1 MRKQL
6 KLWLAAFL
14 VLCATGQAWAAT
26 LFTDEQSV
34 FTESNKNGATISV
47 TNGTETSLDIYKF
60 TTAQNDAANAVGV
73 GSGGNTDL
81 RLGVGKSGQTTFN
94 GNGAS
99 VTFIPIG
106 DVVIRKVEIICDKGY
121 DADVAYQLSG
131 GNKTAG
137 TWVNDTLTIANL
149 YVDSDGSITVQ
160 NVHTAENLQ
169 LRILKWI
176 VTYSI
181 GACSDPTEALAV
193 TPAALEI
200 EAGQSLKLTVL
211 GGNGATP
218 TYTSSDND
226 VLTVSADGLVEA
238 LKKGSAIITVAQS
251 ANTVGETTY
260 CSQSVEVPVTVLNAS
275 YTITWQTP
283 TGSTTA
289 KVLQG
294 EAIGT
299 AYPTAEAT
307 SCDAT
312 NYPNFAGWI
321 AENVGKEGSMEVTF
335 VSAATV
341 PTGNVTYYAAFADQP
356 KEQGT
361 PFSCEGT
368 LTSLKNAGGSHQNCE
383 SYSGSGS
390 YLIKMATDGAYIT
403 VPVTSPETATFK
415 YNCNAA
421 TTTASVTGSVDLQYS
436 LDGTTFVTLETWTI
450 NGKNSSTKAETNSLE
465 FPQGVTQVRFL
476 FHKVNGNIAV
486 GPISVTAKSDFPS
499 ATVFI
504 TACCDA
510 WTTTPAITLDKNTI
524 DAETSET
531 LSVES
536 VSGAP
541 TGYAGSVSYA
551 SSNPLVATVDATS
564 GEATAKNAGTF
575 RVIATWSGDANYCDN
590 SVESDEVTVTGK
602 VSIEY
607 YKNSDEATGDMA
619 TTKHELNAEVT
630 LEKCTFTRT
639 GYHFVGWAEQSDGTK
654 LWNDGDKVTLTANKQ
669 LYALWEINT
678 YTITKGAE
686 LNGAFTLSA
695 ETVNHGGSVEVTVT
709 PDAHYH
715 FANLT
720 IAPTENGTVDGL
732 IVKNIV
738 GDVTITAN
746 FEEDPTYTITWH
758 AGEATTT
765 TTVYQGEALG
775 TLPNAAASCDAN
787 FPEFYGWCATEY
799 GSSSAPKTTKPALI
813 DAAHKPTANA
823 DYYAVYADGVD
834 GGGQKMT
841 ALPVGVQVLIVAGD
855 SMELAG
861 INTEKTI
868 GDTAKYI
875 GAPNGVYP
883 LNVVAGNTLSS
894 YAFEHEGKYL
904 SFSGT
909 KGTLSESATLNDN
922 SSWKVSFSDSN
933 ATITNVGN
941 LSYTLQYNASTPR
954 FACYSSSQKPV
965 QLIRAG
971 KQVTKWI
978 TNCCTPQP
986 FAVRDTT
993 VLIDNSPISF
1003 DLLELI
1009 DGAGNGGDK
1018 EFSLAEDYGTDARI
1032 VSTALAVDKA
1042 GKYTVIVS
1050 QKATDA
1056 NICDNEYEIVVTVEP
1071 KSSTITFDKN
1081 AADALGE
1088 MTPLTAETLTKQQL
1102 TGNTFT
1108 LDAHHFVAWN
1118 TAADGTGTSYADGA
1132 EIEMH
1137 SMTLYAQW
1145 ELNTYTVTLDK
1156 TGEGTVTLPAEVK
1169 HGGKFQVVAEPA
1181 TGYILKEIAVTPL
1194 GYALLEGDSVKNVTA
1209 NITVTVLFEELPKY
1223 TITYRDAE
1231 TAAILTETIYKGS
1244 FANPDLSQFGCERMP
1259 LEGFAA
1265 KQVADNSEAFEAVDV
1280 TKAVISSDTTFW
1292 AVYGLY
1298 KGEARRFDP
1307 AKTLSGNF
1315 RIAAEVDGVKKFAQ
1329 GALSSGKYA
1338 PTDNADE
1345 ANSYAFKQVSAG
1357 VYTIQRDGKYVN
1369 YKSSTDFE
1377 EKATSKTWTISQGTK
1392 GSWRVTVTEN
1402 STNAWIFRAG
1412 STNKF
1417 GAYRTSNV
1425 SADKNEYYDIEIV
1438 PSAAPRYSSTLNCT
1452 TIDVE
1457 GVTLSECDTI
1467 AVGDKKTLV
1476 ATVLPEN
1483 ATDKSVVWRS
1493 SNEAVATVDAVT
1505 GEITGISRGLATI
1518 TVTTNDENYSDSC
1531 KLYVR
1536 QPVEEISLDQVSISL
1551 KECDDNGVQLTATV
1565 LPEDADNQ
1573 KVVWTS
1579 SDKDVA
1585 LVSDDGTVFG
1595 YTPGTAII
1603 TATTVEGGFTAE
1615 CTVTVTECVKATSLT
1630 LDTAALEFST
1640 CENKT
1645 YLLKATVLPENAEN
1659 KAVTW
1664 SSSDTHVVTVADGL
1678 VTPVAAG
1685 TATITVA
1692 TTDGSD
1698 LKAECAVT
1706 VIECPDAL
1714 NNVTMLDGLFVR
1726 DGRIVIE
1733 QERAAD
1739 VRIYNA
1745 VGQTVAAQDAVMTFE
1760 LTVPQGVYLVV
1771 VGDKSQKVVVK

>member
-6 KLWLAAFL
+6 KLWLAAFW

-26 LFTDEQSV
+26 TIVKFDFSNEDQITSRTDSKIEWTAGNSTFTMNDKHTYLSDPLRIYADKSGSIAVGGGLYFKQVIVYANSDSKEPT
-34 FTESNKNGATISV
+34 TENLTWTNASAAVDGKKVTLTPSGDDVATIGYSAV
-47 TNGTETSLDIYKF
+47 KQIRLDSIVC
-60 TTAQNDAANAVGV
+60 TLIDPC
-73 GSGGNTDL
+73 TD
-81 RLGVGKSGQTTFN
+81 
-94 GNGAS
+94 
-99 VTFIPIG
+99 P
-106 DVVIRKVEIICDKGY
+106 D
-121 DADVAYQLSG
+121 
-131 GNKTAG
+131 
-137 TWVNDTLTIANL
+137 
-149 YVDSDGSITVQ
+149 
-160 NVHTAENLQ
+160 
-169 LRILKWI
+169 
-176 VTYSI
+176 
-181 GACSDPTEALAV
+181 EALAV
-193 TPAALEI
+193 TPATLEI
-200 EAGQSLKLTVL
+200 EAWQSLKLTIS

-218 TYTSSDND
+218 TYTSSDNG
-226 VLTVSADGLVEA
+226 VLTVSDDGLVTA
-238 LKKGSAIITVAQS
+238 LKKGSATITVAQS

-260 CSQSVEVPVTVLNAS
+260 CSQQVEVPVTVLNAS

-289 KVLQG
+289 KVPQG

-312 NYPNFAGWI
+312 KYPNFAGWI
-321 AENVGKEGSMEVTF
+321 TENVGKEGSMEVTF
-335 VSAATV
+335 VTAATV

-368 LTSLKNAGGSHQNCE
+368 LTSLTNAGGSHKDCE

-415 YNCNAA
+415 YNRKAGA
-421 TTTASVTGSVDLQYS
+421 VTASVELQYT
-436 LDGTTFVTLETWTI
+436 LDNTIFTTLETWTVT
-450 NGKNSSTKAETNSLE
+450 GTETTNAFTLTNANP
-465 FPQGVTQVRFL
+465 FPQGTIGVRFVY
-476 FHKVNGNIAV
+476 HKTSGNIAV

-499 ATVFI
+499 AAVFI

-510 WTTTPAITLDKNTI
+510 WTTTPTITLDKTTI
-524 DAETSET
+524 DADASET
-531 LSVES
+531 LSVTS

-541 TGYAGSVSYA
+541 DGYAGTVSYA

-564 GEATAKNAGTF
+564 GVATAKNAGTF
-575 RVIATWSGDANYCDN
+575 RVIAIWSGDANYCDN
-590 SVESDEVTVTGK
+590 SVESDEITVTGK

-607 YKNSDEATGDMA
+607 YKNSDDATGDMA
-619 TTKHELNAEVT
+619 TTKHELNDEVT
-630 LEKCTFTRT
+630 LEKCTFARK
-639 GYHFVGWAEQSDGTK
+639 GYHFVGWAEQPDGTK

-669 LYALWEINT
+669 LYALWEINA
-678 YTITKGAE
+678 YAITKGDE
-686 LNGAFTLSA
+686 LNGTFTLAA

-715 FANLT
+715 FVKLSIEPAD
-720 IAPTENGTVDGL
+720 AGTVDEL
-732 IVKNIV
+732 TVKNIV

-758 AGEATTT
+758 AGEATAT

-787 FPEFYGWCATEY
+787 FPEFYGWCASEY
-799 GSSSAPKTTKPALI
+799 GSSNAPKTTKPALI

-823 DYYAVYADGVD
+823 DYYAVYADGID

-841 ALPVGVQVLIVAGD
+841 ALPVGVQVLIVACD
-855 SMELAG
+855 SMELGG
-861 INTEKTI
+861 IEVVNSKSI
-868 GDTAKYI
+868 GKATKYD

-904 SFSGT
+904 SYSGT
-909 KGTLSESATLNDN
+909 ENTLSESATLDDY
-922 SSWKVSFSDSN
+922 SSWKVSFSDGN
-933 ATITNVGN
+933 ATITNVGA
-941 LSYTLQYNASTPR
+941 TTTRILQYNPQTNTAVAR

-993 VLIDNSPISF
+993 VLIDDKPISV

-1018 EFSLAEDYGTDARI
+1018 EFSLAEDYGTDAKF
-1032 VSTALAVDKA
+1032 VSTALSVHKE

-1071 KSSTITFDKN
+1071 KSSTITFEKN
-1081 AADALGE
+1081 AADALGD

-1102 TGNTFT
+1102 AGNTFT

-1137 SMTLYAQW
+1137 TMTLYAQW
-1145 ELNTYTVTLDK
+1145 ELNTYTVTLAQ
-1156 TGEGTVTLPAEVK
+1156 TGEGTVTLPAEVQ

-1194 GYALLEGDSVKNVTA
+1194 GYASLEGDSVKNVTA

-1231 TAAILTETIYKGS
+1231 NAAIFTEIIYAGS

-1265 KQVADNSEAFEAVDV
+1265 NQVADNSEAFEAVDV
-1280 TKAVISSDTTFW
+1280 TKAVISTDTTFW

-1298 KGEARRFDP
+1298 KGDARRFDP

-1315 RIAAEVDGVKKFAQ
+1315 KIAAEVDGVNKFAT
-1329 GALSSGKYA
+1329 GALANGKYA

-1357 VYTIQRDGKYVN
+1357 VYTIQRDKKYVN

-1392 GSWRVTVTEN
+1392 GSWRVVATETP
-1402 STNAWIFRAG
+1402 TNAWIFRAG

-1417 GAYRTSNV
+1417 GAYKASNV
-1425 SADKNEYYDIEIV
+1425 SADKGEYYDIEIV
-1438 PSAAPRYSSTLNCT
+1438 PSAAPRYSSTLDCT

-1457 GVTLSECDTI
+1457 GVTLSERDTI

-1483 ATDKSVVWRS
+1483 AADKSVVWRS
-1493 SNEAVATVDAVT
+1493 DNEAVATVDAAT
-1505 GEITGISRGLATI
+1505 GEVTGISRGRATI
-1518 TVTTNDENYSDSC
+1518 IVTTNDENYSDSC

-1551 KECDDNGVQLTATV
+1551 KECDDNGVKLTATV

-1579 SDKDVA
+1579 SNQEVA
-1585 LVSDDGTVFG
+1585 LVSNEGVVFG

-1615 CTVTVTECVKATSLT
+1615 CTVTVTECLKVTSLT

-1645 YLLKATVLPENAEN
+1645 YLLKATVLPEDAEN

-1664 SSSDTHVVTVADGL
+1664 SSSDTRVVTVADGL

-1714 NNVTMLDGLFVR
+1714 DNVTTLDGLFVR

>member
-26 LFTDEQSV
+26 TIVKFDFSNEDQITTKATGKTVWTAGNSTFTMNDNNISYM
-34 FTESNKNGATISV
+34 SNP
-47 TNGTETSLDIYKF
+47 LRIY
-60 TTAQNDAANAVGV
+60 A
-73 GSGGNTDL
+73 
-81 RLGVGKSGQTTFN
+81 GKSGSIAVGGGLYFKQVIVYANSNSNNPTTDN
-94 GNGAS
+94 LTWTNAS
-99 VTFIPIG
+99 A
-106 DVVIRKVEIICDKGY
+106 VVDGKKV
-121 DADVAYQLSG
+121 
-131 GNKTAG
+131 
-137 TWVNDTLTIANL
+137 TLTPSGDNVATIGYTAVKQIKL
-149 YVDSDGSITVQ
+149 DS
-160 NVHTAENLQ
+160 
-169 LRILKWI
+169 I
-176 VTYSI
+176 VCTLI
-181 GACSDPTEALAV
+181 DPCSDPDEVLAV
-193 TPAALEI
+193 TPASLEI
-200 EAGQSLKLTVL
+200 EAGQSLKLTIS

-226 VLTVSADGLVEA
+226 VLTVSDDGLVTA
-238 LKKGSAIITVAQS
+238 LKKGSATITVAQS

-289 KVLQG
+289 KVPQG

-312 NYPNFAGWI
+312 KYPNFAGWI
-321 AENVGKEGSMEVTF
+321 TENVGKAGSMEVTF
-335 VSAATV
+335 VTAATV

-368 LTSLKNAGGSHQNCE
+368 LTSLQNAGGSHKDCE
-383 SYSGSGS
+383 SYAGS
-390 YLIKMATDGAYIT
+390 YGIKMATDGAYIT

-415 YNCNAA
+415 YNRKAGA
-421 TTTASVTGSVDLQYS
+421 VTASVELQYT
-436 LDGTTFVTLETWTI
+436 LDNKDFTSLETWTVT
-450 NGKNSSTKAETNSLE
+450 GAETTNAITLTNANP
-465 FPQGVTQVRFL
+465 FPQGTIGVRFVY
-476 FHKVNGNIAV
+476 HKISGNIAV

-510 WTTTPAITLDKNTI
+510 WTTTPTITLDKNKL
-524 DAETSET
+524 DADASET
-531 LSVES
+531 LSVVS

-541 TGYAGSVSYA
+541 AGYTGTVSYA
-551 SSNPLVATVDATS
+551 SSNPLVATVDVTTLS
-564 GEATAKNAGTF
+564 VVATAKNAGTF

-590 SVESDEVTVTGK
+590 SVESEEITVTGK

-607 YKNSDEATGDMA
+607 YKNSDDATGDMA

-630 LEKCTFTRT
+630 LATCTFART
-639 GYHFVGWAEQSDGTK
+639 GYHFVGWAEQPDGTK

-678 YTITKGAE
+678 YTITKGE
-686 LNGAFTLSA
+686 KLNGTFTLAA
-695 ETVNHGGSVEVTVT
+695 ETVNHGGSIEVTVT
-709 PDAHYH
+709 PDTHYH
-715 FANLT
+715 FVKLSIEPA
-720 IAPTENGTVDGL
+720 ENGTVDGL
-732 IVKNIV
+732 TVKNIT

-758 AGEATTT
+758 AGEAITT

-787 FPEFYGWCATEY
+787 FPEFYGWCASEY
-799 GSSSAPKTTKPALI
+799 GSSSAPKTTRPALI

-841 ALPVGVQVLIVAGD
+841 ALPVGVQVLVVACD
-855 SMELAG
+855 SMELGG
-861 INTEKTI
+861 IEVVNSKSI
-868 GDTAKYI
+868 GKATKYD

-904 SFSGT
+904 SYSST
-909 KGTLSESATLNDN
+909 SSDNTLSESATLDDK
-922 SSWKVSFSDSN
+922 SSWKVSFSDGN
-933 ATITNVGN
+933 AIITNVGA
-941 LSYTLQYNASTPR
+941 TTTRRLQYNPQTSNAVAR
-954 FACYSSSQKPV
+954 FACYKDNSGSKPV

-993 VLIDNSPISF
+993 VLIDDRPISV

-1009 DGAGNGGDK
+1009 DGDGNGGDK
-1018 EFSLAEDYGTDARI
+1018 EFSLAEDYTDAKM
-1032 VSTALAVDKA
+1032 VSTALAVDKE

-1071 KSSTITFDKN
+1071 KNSTITFDKN

-1102 TGNTFT
+1102 AGNIFT

-1137 SMTLYAQW
+1137 TMTLYAQW
-1145 ELNTYTVTLDK
+1145 ALNTYTVTLAQ
-1156 TGEGTVTLPAEVK
+1156 TGEGTVTLPTEVQ

-1194 GYALLEGDSVKNVTA
+1194 GYASLEGDSVKNVTA

-1223 TITYRDAE
+1223 TITYRDADN
-1231 TAAILTETIYKGS
+1231 AAIFTETIYAGS
-1244 FANPDLSQFGCERMP
+1244 FANPDLSQFGCARMP

-1265 KQVADNSEAFEAVDV
+1265 TQVADNSEAFEAVDV
-1280 TKAVISSDTTFW
+1280 TKAVISRDTTFW

-1315 RIAAEVDGVKKFAQ
+1315 KIAAEVDGVKKFAK
-1329 GALSSGKYA
+1329 GALESGKYA
-1338 PTDNADE
+1338 STDNADE

-1357 VYTIQRDGKYVN
+1357 VYTIQRGGKYVN

-1392 GSWRVTVTEN
+1392 GSWRVVATATPAR
-1402 STNAWIFRAG
+1402 AWIFSTA
-1412 STNKF
+1412 TNKF
-1417 GAYRTSNV
+1417 GAYNV
-1425 SADKNEYYDIEIV
+1425 SNIGSVGYFDIEIV
-1438 PSAAPRYSSTLNCT
+1438 PSVAPRYSSTLDCT

-1457 GVTLSECDTI
+1457 GVTLSERDTI

-1493 SNEAVATVDAVT
+1493 DNEAVATVDATT
-1505 GEITGISRGLATI
+1505 GEVTGISRGRATI
-1518 TVTTNDENYSDSC
+1518 FVTTNDENYSDSC

-1551 KECDDNGVQLTATV
+1551 KECDDNGVKLTATV

-1579 SDKDVA
+1579 SNKEVA
-1585 LVSDDGTVFG
+1585 LVSNEGVVFG
-1595 YTPGTAII
+1595 LTPGTAII

-1615 CTVTVTECVKATSLT
+1615 CAVTVTECVKATGLT
-1630 LDTAALEFST
+1630 LDTDALEFST

-1645 YLLKATVLPENAEN
+1645 YLLTAIVLPEDAEN

-1664 SSSDTHVVTVADGL
+1664 SSSDTRVVTVADGL

-1714 NNVTMLDGLFVR
+1714 DNVTTLDGLFVR

>member
-14 VLCATGQAWAAT
+14 VLCATGQAWAIT

-47 TNGTETSLDIYKF
+47 TNEPETTLDIYKF

-99 VTFIPIG
+99 VTFTPIG
-106 DVVIRKVEIICDKGY
+106 EVVIRKVEIVCDKGY

-181 GACSDPTEALAV
+181 GACSDPDEVLAV

-200 EAGQSLKLTVL
+200 EAGQSLKLTVS

-218 TYTSSDND
+218 TYTSSNSD
-226 VLTVSADGLVEA
+226 VLTVSADGLVAA
-238 LKKGSAIITVAQS
+238 LKKGSATITVAQS
-251 ANTVGETTY
+251 ANTVGEITY

-294 EAIGT
+294 EAIGA
-299 AYPTAEAT
+299 AYPTAEVT

-335 VSAATV
+335 VTAATV

-368 LTSLKNAGGSHQNCE
+368 LTSLQNAGGSHQNCG
-383 SYSGSGS
+383 SYSSSGS

-403 VPVTSPETATFK
+403 VPVTNPETATFK
-415 YNCNAA
+415 YNRKADA
-421 TTTASVTGSVDLQYS
+421 VTASVELQYT
-436 LDGTTFVTLETWTI
+436 LDNENFTSLETWTVT
-450 NGKNSSTKAETNSLE
+450 GAMTTNAFTLTNANP
-465 FPQGVTQVRFL
+465 FPQGTIGVRFIY
-476 FHKVNGNIAV
+476 HKTSGNIAV

-510 WTTTPAITLDKNTI
+510 WTTTPAITLDKTTI

-531 LSVES
+531 LSVTG
-536 VSGAP
+536 VTGAP
-541 TGYAGSVSYA
+541 DGYAGTISYA
-551 SSNPLVATVDATS
+551 SSNPLVATVDATT

-575 RVIATWSGDANYCDN
+575 RVIATWSGDANFCDN
-590 SVESDEVTVTGK
+590 SVESEEVTVTGK

-607 YKNSDEATGDMA
+607 FKNSDEATGDMA

-639 GYHFVGWAEQSDGTK
+639 GYHFVGWAEQPDGTK

-669 LYALWEINT
+669 LYALWEINA
-678 YTITKGAE
+678 YAITKGE
-686 LNGAFTLSA
+686 EVNGTFTLSA
-695 ETVNHGGSVEVTVT
+695 ETVNHGGNVEVTVT

-715 FANLT
+715 FVDLA
-720 IAPTENGTVDGL
+720 IAPAENGTVDGKT
-732 IVKNIV
+732 VKNIV

-841 ALPVGVQVLIVAGD
+841 ALPVGVQVLIVACD
-855 SMELAG
+855 SMELGG
-861 INTEKTI
+861 IEVVNSKSI
-868 GDTAKYI
+868 GNATKYD
-875 GAPNGVYP
+875 GAPSGLYP

-904 SFSGT
+904 SYSGSDN
-909 KGTLSESATLNDN
+909 TLSESATLDDK
-922 SSWKVSFSDSN
+922 SSWKVSFSDGN
-933 ATITNVGN
+933 AIITNVGN
-941 LSYTLQYNASTPR
+941 SSRILQYNTSTPR
-954 FACYSSSQKPV
+954 FACYKDGGQKPV

-993 VLIDNSPISF
+993 VLIDNSPISV

-1056 NICDNEYEIVVTVEP
+1056 SICDNEYEIVVTVEP

-1088 MTPLTAETLTKQQL
+1088 MEPLTAETLTKKQL
-1102 TGNTFT
+1102 TSNTFT

-1137 SMTLYAQW
+1137 TMTLYAQW

-1156 TGEGTVTLPAEVK
+1156 KGEGTVTLPAEVK

-1209 NITVTVLFEELPKY
+1209 NITVTVVFEELPKY
-1223 TITYRDAE
+1223 TITYRDADN
-1231 TAAILTETIYKGS
+1231 AAILTEIIYAGS

-1338 PTDNADE
+1338 PTDNIDE

-1357 VYTIQRDGKYVN
+1357 VYTIQCDGKYVN

-1377 EKATSKTWTISQGTK
+1377 EKATSKTWTISKGTK
-1392 GSWRVTVTEN
+1392 GSWRVVATATT
-1402 STNAWIFRAG
+1402 TNAWIFRAG

-1417 GAYRTSNV
+1417 GAYKTSNV

-1438 PSAAPRYSSTLNCT
+1438 PSAAPRYSSMLDCT

-1457 GVTLSECDTI
+1457 GVTLSERDTI

-1476 ATVLPEN
+1476 ATVLPED

-1493 SNEAVATVDAVT
+1493 DNEAVATVDAAT
-1505 GEITGISRGLATI
+1505 GEVTGISRGRATI
-1518 TVTTNDENYSDSC
+1518 IVTTNDENYSDSC

-1579 SDKDVA
+1579 SNQEVA
-1585 LVSDDGTVFG
+1585 LVSNEGVVFG
-1595 YTPGTAII
+1595 YMPGTAII

-1664 SSSDTHVVTVADGL
+1664 SSSDTRVVTVADGL

-1685 TATITVA
+1685 TATITA
-1692 TTDGSD
+1692 TTVDGGFT
-1698 LKAECAVT
+1698 AECAVT

-1714 NNVTMLDGLFVR
+1714 DNVTMLDGLFVR

-1739 VRIYNA
+1739 VRIYNT

>member
-14 VLCATGQAWAAT
+14 VLCGTGQAWAAT
-26 LFTDEQSV
+26 TIVKFDFSV
-34 FTESNKNGATISV
+34 ETQITTK
-47 TNGTETSLDIYKF
+47 ETSKVMWTAETSTFTMNDNNTSYLSNPLRIY
-60 TTAQNDAANAVGV
+60 A
-73 GSGGNTDL
+73 
-81 RLGVGKSGQTTFN
+81 GKSGSISAGEGLYFKQVIVYANSKSNDPTTDN
-94 GNGAS
+94 LTWTNAS
-99 VTFIPIG
+99 AVVDGKKVTLTPSG
-106 DVVIRKVEIICDKGY
+106 D
-121 DADVAYQLSG
+121 DVATFEY
-131 GNKTAG
+131 TA
-137 TWVNDTLTIANL
+137 VKQIKLDSIVCTLI
-149 YVDSDGSITVQ
+149 DP
-160 NVHTAENLQ
+160 
-169 LRILKWI
+169 
-176 VTYSI
+176 
-181 GACSDPTEALAV
+181 CSDPTEALAV

-200 EAGQSLKLTVL
+200 EAGQSLKLTVS

-218 TYTSSDND
+218 TYTSSDSD
-226 VLTVSADGLVEA
+226 VLTVSADGLVAA
-238 LKKGSAIITVAQS
+238 LKKGSATITVAQS
-251 ANTVGETTY
+251 ANTVGEITY
-260 CSQSVEVPVTVLNAS
+260 CSQQVEVPVTVLNAS

-299 AYPTAEAT
+299 AYPTAEVT

-321 AENVGKEGSMEVTF
+321 TENVGKEGSMEVTF
-335 VSAATV
+335 VTAATV
-341 PTGNVTYYAAFADQP
+341 PAGNVTYYAAFADQP

-450 NGKNSSTKAETNSLE
+450 NGKNSSTKVETNLLE

-510 WTTTPAITLDKNTI
+510 WTTTPAITLDKTTI

-541 TGYAGSVSYA
+541 TGYAGAVSYA
-551 SSNPLVATVDATS
+551 SSNPLVATVDANS

-590 SVESDEVTVTGK
+590 SVESEEVTVTGK

-607 YKNSDEATGDMA
+607 YKNSDEATGTMA

-639 GYHFVGWAEQSDGTK
+639 GYHFVGWAEQPDGNK

-669 LYALWEINT
+669 LYALWEINA
-678 YTITKGAE
+678 YDITKGE
-686 LNGAFTLSA
+686 EVNGTFTLAA

-715 FANLT
+715 FVDLT
-720 IAPTENGTVDGL
+720 IEPAENGTVDGKT
-732 IVKNIV
+732 VKNIV
-738 GDVTITAN
+738 GDVIITAN

-841 ALPVGVQVLIVAGD
+841 ALPVGVQVLVVAGD

-883 LNVVAGNTLSS
+883 LNVVAGKTLSS

-909 KGTLSESATLNDN
+909 KGTLSESATLNDK
-922 SSWKVSFSDSN
+922 SSWKVSFSDGN
-933 ATITNVGN
+933 ATITNVDN

-1032 VSTALAVDKA
+1032 VSTALAVDKE

-1081 AADALGE
+1081 AADALGD

-1102 TGNTFT
+1102 AGNTFT

-1145 ELNTYTVTLDK
+1145 KLNTYTVTLDQ
-1156 TGEGTVTLPAEVK
+1156 TGEGTVTLPAEVE

-1209 NITVTVLFEELPKY
+1209 NITVTVVFEELPKY

-1231 TAAILTETIYKGS
+1231 NAAILTETIYKGS
-1244 FANPDLSQFGCERMP
+1244 FANPDLTQFGCERMP

-1265 KQVADNSEAFEAVDV
+1265 TQVADNSEAFEAVDV

-1315 RIAAEVDGVKKFAQ
+1315 KIAAEVDGVKKFAQ
-1329 GALSSGKYA
+1329 GALASGKYA

-1357 VYTIQRDGKYVN
+1357 VYTIQRNGKYVN
-1369 YKSSTDFE
+1369 YKSETDFQE
-1377 EKATSKTWTISQGTK
+1377 STTSSTWTISQGTK
-1392 GSWRVTVTEN
+1392 GSWRVTVTE
-1402 STNAWIFRAG
+1402 TPARAWIF
-1412 STNKF
+1412 STDYNKF
-1417 GAYRTSNV
+1417 GAYDAKNV
-1425 SADKNEYYDIEIV
+1425 SADGKYFDIEIIPV
-1438 PSAAPRYSSTLNCT
+1438 VAPRYSSTLDCT

-1457 GVTLSECDTI
+1457 GVTLSERDTI

-1476 ATVLPEN
+1476 ATVLPED
-1483 ATDKSVVWRS
+1483 ATDKSLVWRS
-1493 SNEAVATVDAVT
+1493 SNEAVATVDAAT
-1505 GEITGISRGLATI
+1505 GEVTGISRGRATI
-1518 TVTTNDENYSDSC
+1518 TVTTNDEGYSDSC

-1585 LVSDDGTVFG
+1585 LVSNEGVVFG
-1595 YTPGTAII
+1595 YMPGTAII

-1664 SSSDTHVVTVADGL
+1664 SSSDTRVVTVADGL

-1714 NNVTMLDGLFVR
+1714 DNVTMLDGLFVR

>member
-1 MRKQL
+1 M
-6 KLWLAAFL
+6 
-14 VLCATGQAWAAT
+14 
-26 LFTDEQSV
+26 
-34 FTESNKNGATISV
+34 
-47 TNGTETSLDIYKF
+47 
-60 TTAQNDAANAVGV
+60 
-73 GSGGNTDL
+73 
-81 RLGVGKSGQTTFN
+81 
-94 GNGAS
+94 
-99 VTFIPIG
+99 
-106 DVVIRKVEIICDKGY
+106 
-121 DADVAYQLSG
+121 
-131 GNKTAG
+131 
-137 TWVNDTLTIANL
+137 
-149 YVDSDGSITVQ
+149 
-160 NVHTAENLQ
+160 
-169 LRILKWI
+169 
-176 VTYSI
+176 
-181 GACSDPTEALAV
+181 
-193 TPAALEI
+193 
-200 EAGQSLKLTVL
+200 
-211 GGNGATP
+211 
-218 TYTSSDND
+218 
-226 VLTVSADGLVEA
+226 
-238 LKKGSAIITVAQS
+238 
-251 ANTVGETTY
+251 
-260 CSQSVEVPVTVLNAS
+260 
-275 YTITWQTP
+275 
-283 TGSTTA
+283 
-289 KVLQG
+289 
-294 EAIGT
+294 
-299 AYPTAEAT
+299 
-307 SCDAT
+307 
-312 NYPNFAGWI
+312 
-321 AENVGKEGSMEVTF
+321 
-335 VSAATV
+335 
-341 PTGNVTYYAAFADQP
+341 
-356 KEQGT
+356 
-361 PFSCEGT
+361 
-368 LTSLKNAGGSHQNCE
+368 
-383 SYSGSGS
+383 
-390 YLIKMATDGAYIT
+390 
-403 VPVTSPETATFK
+403 
-415 YNCNAA
+415 
-421 TTTASVTGSVDLQYS
+421 
-436 LDGTTFVTLETWTI
+436 
-450 NGKNSSTKAETNSLE
+450 
-465 FPQGVTQVRFL
+465 
-476 FHKVNGNIAV
+476 
-486 GPISVTAKSDFPS
+486 
-499 ATVFI
+499 
-504 TACCDA
+504 
-510 WTTTPAITLDKNTI
+510 
-524 DAETSET
+524 
-531 LSVES
+531 
-536 VSGAP
+536 
-541 TGYAGSVSYA
+541 
-551 SSNPLVATVDATS
+551 
-564 GEATAKNAGTF
+564 
-575 RVIATWSGDANYCDN
+575 
-590 SVESDEVTVTGK
+590 
-602 VSIEY
+602 
-607 YKNSDEATGDMA
+607 
-619 TTKHELNAEVT
+619 
-630 LEKCTFTRT
+630 
-639 GYHFVGWAEQSDGTK
+639 
-654 LWNDGDKVTLTANKQ
+654 
-669 LYALWEINT
+669 
-678 YTITKGAE
+678 
-686 LNGAFTLSA
+686 
-695 ETVNHGGSVEVTVT
+695 
-709 PDAHYH
+709 
-715 FANLT
+715 
-720 IAPTENGTVDGL
+720 
-732 IVKNIV
+732 KNIV
-738 GDVTITAN
+738 GDVIITAN

-868 GDTAKYI
+868 GDIAKYI

-933 ATITNVGN
+933 ATITNVDN

-1050 QKATDA
+1050 QKGTDT

-1145 ELNTYTVTLDK
+1145 KLNTYTVTLDK

-1357 VYTIQRDGKYVN
+1357 VYTIQRNGKYVN

-1377 EKATSKTWTISQGTK
+1377 EKNTSKTWTISKGTK

-1417 GAYRTSNV
+1417 GAYKTSNV

-1457 GVTLSECDTI
+1457 GVTLSERDTI

-1483 ATDKSVVWRS
+1483 ATDKSLVWRS
-1493 SNEAVATVDAVT
+1493 DNEAVATVDAAT
-1505 GEITGISRGLATI
+1505 GEVTGISRGIAKI
-1518 TVTTNDENYSDSC
+1518 FVTTNDEGYSDSC

-1585 LVSDDGTVFG
+1585 LVSNEGVVFG
-1595 YTPGTAII
+1595 YMPGTAII

-1630 LDTAALEFST
+1630 LDTDALEFST

-1664 SSSDTHVVTVADGL
+1664 SSSDTRVVTVADGL

-1714 NNVTMLDGLFVR
+1714 DDVTTLDGLFVR